1 MEEKTSHELAK
12 LPELVLFDKVT
23 KTFGDGPHA
32 KVAIKD
38 VSFVVEDLPNV
49 GELIAIVGQS
59 GCGKSTVLRIIA
71 GLEPHFPP
79 TSGKV
84 QVFGKTLDKPDCARQ
99 YRFRPQVA
107 RRTSQGAP
115 RPRL

>member
-1 MEEKTSHELAK
+1 MEEKTSQELAK
-12 LPELVLFDKVT
+12 LPELVVFDKVT

-59 GCGKSTVLRIIA
+59 GCGKSTV
-71 GLEPHFPP
+71 
-79 TSGKV
+79 
-84 QVFGKTLDKPDCARQ
+84 
-99 YRFRPQVA
+99 
-107 RRTSQGAP
+107 
-115 RPRL
+115 